1 MDPIFE
7 DFRKAYEEGNGYDLS
22 MTLSPVDPDDQP
34 NRLYKFFRSTNFAQ
48 VKKDLQYRILYDS
61 ATPFKLPAEEG
72 NGWVEV
78 YLAYWK
84 AVGEVLNA
92 ENALKSN
99 AKVRGCDLENFLFAL
114 FAKCLSVE
122 IVFLSQLRSRDY
134 PISTSSKEL
143 IAFHQ
148 QG

>member
-1 MDPIFE
+1 MDPIFD

-34 NRLYKFFRSTNFAQ
+34 DRLYKFFRSTNFAQ
-48 VKKDLQYRILYDS
+48 VKKDFQYRILYDS

-84 AVGEVLNA
+84 AVGEILNA
-92 ENALKSN
+92 ENAPKSN
-99 AKVRGCDLENFLFAL
+99 AKVRSLYLGRYYY
-114 FAKCLSVE
+114 
-122 IVFLSQLRSRDY
+122 FLSG
-134 PISTSSKEL
+134 TSQS
-143 IAFHQ
+143 
-148 QG
+148 

>member
-7 DFRKAYEEGNGYDLS
+7 GFKKAYEEGNGYDLS
-22 MTLSPVDPDDQP
+22 MTLSPVDPDDEP
-34 NRLYKFFRSTNFAQ
+34 DRLYKFFRSTNFSQ
-48 VKKDLQYRILYDS
+48 VKKDFQYRILYDS

-92 ENALKSN
+92 ENAPKSN
-99 AKVRGCDLENFLFAL
+99 AKVS
-114 FAKCLSVE
+114 SVLGE
-122 IVFLSQLRSRDY
+122 SPFVIVSVPLQS
-134 PISTSSKEL
+134 
-143 IAFHQ
+143 
-148 QG
+148 